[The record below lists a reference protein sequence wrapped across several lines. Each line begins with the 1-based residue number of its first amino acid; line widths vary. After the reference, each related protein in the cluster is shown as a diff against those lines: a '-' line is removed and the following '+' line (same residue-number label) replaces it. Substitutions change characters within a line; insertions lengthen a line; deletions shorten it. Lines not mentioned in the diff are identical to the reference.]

1 MTTGNTVR
9 KLSAADAFIAAA
21 VAAAAA
27 FTLLFASMRMHE
39 TTALP
44 GTFGH
49 TMEWKADSCW
59 TKKP

>member
-1 MTTGNTVR
+1 MTTVNTVR

-21 VAAAAA
+21 VAAL
-27 FTLLFASMRMHE
+27 TLLFAAMRMHE

-49 TMEWKADSCW
+49 TVEWKADSCW
-59 TKKP
+59 TWKP

>member
-1 MTTGNTVR
+1 MQR
-9 KLSAADAFIAAA
+9 Q
-21 VAAAAA
+21 AAA

-59 TKKP
+59 TRNQ